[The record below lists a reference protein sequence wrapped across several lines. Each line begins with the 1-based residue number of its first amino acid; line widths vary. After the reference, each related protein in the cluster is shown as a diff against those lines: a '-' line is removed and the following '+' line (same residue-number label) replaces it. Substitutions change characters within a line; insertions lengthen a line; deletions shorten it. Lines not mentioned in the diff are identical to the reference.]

1 MQLNYFSIHHKCEF
15 FKSLLLFVDIIF
27 YLCVLKISHRTQLCL
42 VFFYPFFNI
51 KFILAFSFLPIST
64 AKTDMPVSE
73 VPIPKNGILALA
85 RGSHLRRVFPVPRD
99 YR

>member
-1 MQLNYFSIHHKCEF
+1 MSGL
-15 FKSLLLFVDIIF
+15 
-27 YLCVLKISHRTQLCL
+27 
-42 VFFYPFFNI
+42 
-51 KFILAFSFLPIST
+51 FLPIFQYKAHLGLLVS
-64 AKTDMPVSE
+64 AYQYRKTDMPVSE